1 MLAINALRFQPHRL
15 VAGCLVCAA
24 VLLALF
30 PQTTLAQSKLRLGTN
45 LNEVNDYSPE
55 VPFLDVFKMSRD
67 WYTSAPGTF
76 DTGEAARLDRDAQGW
91 IRSLNPLPG
100 SPVRFTRACSLIFS
114 MGAVQ
119 GGNLV
124 GRLPYPA
131 GPYVVRYDGEG
142 TLVYGLAAR
151 KNDAQSVQGRD
162 VIDVTPQEPGIEICI
177 TATDPAQSGN
187 HIRNIR
193 VYQPGMESSAATEQ
207 FHPDFL
213 ARVQPYSV
221 LRFMDWMRTNNST
234 QVEASQRPLPT
245 DHTYAT
251 EKGVPAEV
259 MADLANRLSAMPWFN
274 MPHGATDG
282 YVSAFATAVRDRLA
296 PGRSMYVEYSNEIW
310 NDQFSQGRAI
320 SDQGVAQFVGKPES
334 DFDKRLNR
342 FGERSAQ
349 ICQIWRTVFGS
360 GADRVRCV
368 MGGQAANTYIAE
380 TALECPL
387 SALKPCRTRG
397 FHGLAIAPYIG
408 DHVGLPSHQT
418 AVEGWTG
425 AADGGLTQLFSELN
439 TGSVLNDAEG
449 GMPVV
454 RARISAHAALA
465 RSQGVALL
473 AYEGGQHLVG
483 VGSPANSN
491 AINTLFDAANRDVRM
506 GTLYSNYLD
515 EWATIGGGLFMHF
528 SDVGSYSRFGRW
540 GALEMS
546 SQTSSPKH
554 DALMGAAATVNATRS
569 NCLFDWAQLVLPSLF
584 GQGSVPGILPPY
596 QYRFYGTGNVLA
608 TSSADNKVWV
618 LGPDTGQTLLDV
630 GAMSDFLT
638 LAGCE

>member
-1 MLAINALRFQPHRL
+1 MSIMNTASVNIRAIGNVV
-15 VAGCLVCAA
+15 VAATFC
-24 VLLALF
+24 
-30 PQTTLAQSKLRLGTN
+30 LAQASFAQGQMRLGTN

-55 VPFLDVFKMSRD
+55 VPFLDVFKMARD

-76 DTGEAARLDRDAQGW
+76 DTGEASRLDRDAQGW
-91 IRSLNPLPG
+91 IRSLTPLPG
-100 SPVRFTRACSLIFS
+100 TPVRFTRACSLVFS

-119 GGNLV
+119 GGILA

-131 GPYVVRYDGEG
+131 GQYVVRYDGEG
-142 TLVYGLAAR
+142 SLLYGLAAR
-151 KNDAQSVQGRD
+151 KNEAQSVPGRD

-177 TATDPAQSGN
+177 SSTDPAQSGN
-187 HIRNIR
+187 HVRNIR
-193 VYQPGMESSAATEQ
+193 VYPPGLESAAATEQ

-213 ARVQPYSV
+213 SRIQPYSV

-259 MADLANRLSAMPWFN
+259 MADLANRLGAMPWFN
-274 MPHGATDG
+274 MPHGASDA

-296 PGRSMYVEYSNEIW
+296 AGRSVYVEYSNEIW
-310 NDQFSQGRAI
+310 NDQFSQGRFIGA
-320 SDQGVAQFVGKPES
+320 QGVAQFSGKPGS

-349 ICQIWRTVFGS
+349 ICQIWRSVFGS

-387 SALKPCRTRG
+387 SSLKPCRSKG

-408 DHVGLPSHQT
+408 DHVGLPNHQA
-418 AVEGWTG
+418 AVESWTA

-439 TGSVLNDAEG
+439 TGSVLNDAGG

-454 RARISAHAALA
+454 RSRISAHATLA
-465 RSQGVALL
+465 RTQGVALL

-483 VGSPANSN
+483 VGNPANSN
-491 AINTLFDAANRDVRM
+491 AINTLFDAANRDARM
-506 GTLYSNYLD
+506 GTLYNDYLSD
-515 EWATIGGGLFMHF
+515 WSTRGGGLFMHF

-554 DALMGAAATVNATRS
+554 DALMTRAATVNTARS
-569 NCLFDWAQLVLPSLF
+569 NCLFDWAQTTLPALF
-584 GQGSVPGILPPY
+584 GQGSTAGSVSTY
-596 QYRFYGTGNVLA
+596 QFRLYGTGNALA
-608 TSSADNKVWV
+608 TSSADNRVWV
-618 LGPDTGQTLLDV
+618 LGPVTGQTLLNA
-630 GAMSDFLT
+630 GAMADLLVT
-638 LAGCE
+638 AGCE